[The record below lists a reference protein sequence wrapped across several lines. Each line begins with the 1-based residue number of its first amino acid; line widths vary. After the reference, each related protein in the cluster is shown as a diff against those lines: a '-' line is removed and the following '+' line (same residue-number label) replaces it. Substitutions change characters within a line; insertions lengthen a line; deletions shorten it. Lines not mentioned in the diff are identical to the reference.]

1 MTKFFFQ
8 TLKQNTEPVGDE
20 GDEECKSKESVGTQT
35 PGKCIRPPKIH
46 SNADHDRHSHSKV
59 KFCTLLG
66 EIFFFLE
73 KKNIKADMFC
83 RFLFLAKLKPLP
95 VIHQNL
101 LADSIIIPIRIAI
114 HIAITAMLLLHIE
127 PLIKRISRRILVDR
141 VIPVLGLH

>member
-59 KFCTLLG
+59 KCCTLLG
-66 EIFFFLE
+66 KIFFFLE
-73 KKNIKADMFC
+73 KKILRPTCFVDFC
-83 RFLFLAKLKPLP
+83 FLRNSN
-95 VIHQNL
+95 H
-101 LADSIIIPIRIAI
+101 
-114 HIAITAMLLLHIE
+114 
-127 PLIKRISRRILVDR
+127 SR
-141 VIPVLGLH
+141 